1 AMDLGGADWGVAGYP
16 IEYFHKQFS
25 NAMGSNRV
33 ARRITLEGY
42 NYDQL
47 YSYATQLTGMMTNVP
62 RIGDPLIVGAP
73 SNYITQRPA
82 KEFYVD
88 FDEERMAENGLTMD
102 RLYSKFDEWSFRKP
116 VLTTFFEGQ
125 MQSVWMVSDRMD
137 DFRIWDFINTGFD
150 VDNVQ
155 YKMAGLAR
163 IDSRLTGNAIYKIN
177 QQYRLGVSYDFTGS
191 QRLEESIRDRLVK
204 QINDVLP

>member
-1 AMDLGGADWGVAGYP
+1 CC
-16 IEYFHKQFS
+16 
-25 NAMGSNRV
+25 
-33 ARRITLEGY
+33 
-42 NYDQL
+42 
-47 YSYATQLTGMMTNVP
+47 
-62 RIGDPLIVGAP
+62 
-73 SNYITQRPA
+73 
-82 KEFYVD
+82 
-88 FDEERMAENGLTMD
+88 
-102 RLYSKFDEWSFRKP
+102 SF
-116 VLTTFFEGQ
+116 TTFFR
-125 MQSVWMVSDRMD
+125 SVWMVSDRID

-204 QINDVLP
+204 QINDVLPLGYTAYSQDYDMGLQESSQYYLLGLVIACVFLICAVIFESLRQPFAILMLIPFPFIGVFLTFWLFGDRKSVVYGRWGDLGG